1 MWIVRLALRRP
12 YTFAVFALLLLILGP
27 LSILNTP
34 VDIFPNIDI
43 PVVSIVWQYQGLS
56 AVDLASRIVTITER
70 TLTTTVDNIEHIE
83 SQTLDGVSVEKVY
96 FQPHVNIA
104 TAIGQITAI
113 SQTQLRML
121 PVGTTPP
128 LVIVYTA
135 SSVPILQL
143 GLSGEGLSEQQL
155 NDFGLN
161 FIRTQLATVEG
172 ASSPFPY
179 GGKQREVM
187 VDLNLQALQAR
198 GLSPNDVVNAIG
210 VQNLVLPSGTIKVG
224 TYEYQLA
231 TNSAPTTIQGLNDI
245 PIKSVNG
252 AVVYVKD
259 VAHVRD
265 GFPPQ
270 TNIVRVDGQRAS
282 LMTVQKNGNVSTL
295 DIISHI
301 RALLPSIAASLP
313 PQLRITP
320 LSDQSIFVRGA
331 IGGVVR
337 EGIIAGC
344 LTGVMILV
352 FLGSWRS
359 TLIIAVSI
367 PLSILVSLI
376 VLSALGETINIMT
389 LGGLALAVGILV
401 DDATV
406 EIENINRNL
415 EEGKEVEQ
423 AILDGAAQIAIPAFV
438 STLSICIVFVPMFFM
453 GGVAKFLFV
462 PLAEAVIFAMLA
474 SYFLSRTVVPTM
486 AKFLL
491 QEHDPAS
498 EQQKHKSRNPFIR
511 AQLAFE
517 YRFEQLRTFYFRVL
531 QLAIGHSAVFL
542 ILFFVFT
549 IGSFA
554 LLYPWLGQD
563 FFPSVDAG
571 SFKLHVRA
579 PTGTRIEE
587 TARLCDQVDT
597 AIRRE
602 IPKQEVVSIIDNIG
616 IPFSGINLS
625 YTSSGV
631 VSAADADITVQL
643 TEKHHPTDDYVQDLR
658 AKLNDEFPGTTF
670 YTLPVDM
677 VTQILNFGLPAPIDI
692 QVIGN
697 NLQGNREFI
706 DRLLKD
712 ISYVPGT
719 ADLRIQQPFN
729 TPHFLVNVDRT
740 KAQAIGLSQR
750 DVAGS
755 LLASTAGSYQT
766 APTFWLDPRNG
777 VSYNVSAQTPQYDL
791 QSLVDLENIPVT
803 APGSAAVTVSPS
815 PFLSVGA
822 ASLTPVGTGATP
834 SIASGVAPIQ
844 ILGNLSNIVRGAE
857 PTTVSHYN
865 IAPALDIYGNV
876 VNSDLRSVS
885 EKIAKIVAQHR
896 KELPRGSQIIIRGQV
911 ETMNS
916 SFIGLTSGLAFSI
929 LLVYLLI
936 VVNFQ
941 SWLDP
946 FMIIAALPAAL
957 CGIVWMLFITGTHIS
972 VPALT
977 GSIMTM
983 GVATANSILVI
994 SFAREQMEENV
1005 GDARAA
1011 ALQAGY
1017 TRFRPVLMTALAM
1030 IIGMVPMALGLGDGG
1045 EQNAPLGRAVIGG
1058 LLLATA
1064 ATLFFVPTLFSVIHG
1079 WLANR
1084 RRRTAAVAAPT
1095 DLED

>member
-1 MWIVRLALRRP
+1 M
-12 YTFAVFALLLLILGP
+12 
-27 LSILNTP
+27 
-34 VDIFPNIDI
+34 
-43 PVVSIVWQYQGLS
+43 
-56 AVDLASRIVTITER
+56 
-70 TLTTTVDNIEHIE
+70 H
-83 SQTLDGVSVEKVY
+83 
-96 FQPHVNIA
+96 
-104 TAIGQITAI
+104 
-113 SQTQLRML
+113 
-121 PVGTTPP
+121 
-128 LVIVYTA
+128 
-135 SSVPILQL
+135 
-143 GLSGEGLSEQQL
+143 
-155 NDFGLN
+155 
-161 FIRTQLATVEG
+161 
-172 ASSPFPY
+172 
-179 GGKQREVM
+179 
-187 VDLNLQALQAR
+187 
-198 GLSPNDVVNAIG
+198 
-210 VQNLVLPSGTIKVG
+210 
-224 TYEYQLA
+224 
-231 TNSAPTTIQGLNDI
+231 
-245 PIKSVNG
+245 
-252 AVVYVKD
+252 D

-282 LMTVQKNGNVSTL
+282 LMSVLKNGNVSTL
-295 DIISHI
+295 DVISRI
-301 RALLPSIAASLP
+301 RAMLPTIAQQLP

-320 LSDQSIFVRGA
+320 LADQSIFVRGA
-331 IGGVVR
+331 ISGVVR

-344 LTGVMILV
+344 LTAVMILV

-376 VLSALGETINIMT
+376 MLGALGETINIMT

-453 GGVAKFLFV
+453 GGVAKYLFV

-486 AKFLL
+486 AKYLL
-491 QEHDPAS
+491 QEHDPAA
-498 EQQKHKSRNPFIR
+498 EKQKSRSRNPLVR

-517 YRFEQLRTFYFRVL
+517 HRFEQLRVFYFRVL
-531 QLAIGHSAVFL
+531 QLAIAHSTVFL
-542 ILFFVFT
+542 ILFFVFS

-563 FFPSVDAG
+563 FFPSVDSG
-571 SFKLHVRA
+571 QFKLHVRA
-579 PTGTRIEE
+579 QTGTRIEN
-587 TARLCDQVDT
+587 TALLCDQIDN

-602 IPKQEVVSIIDNIG
+602 IPKSELVSIIDNIG
-616 IPFSGINLS
+616 IPYSGLNLS
-625 YTSSGV
+625 YTSTGV
-631 VSAADADITVQL
+631 VSAADADITVAL
-643 TEKHHPTDDYVQDLR
+643 AEKHHPTDHYVQDLR
-658 AKLNDEFPGTTF
+658 AKLGVEFPGVIF

-692 QVIGN
+692 QVIGQ
-697 NLQGNREFI
+697 NLQGNRVFI

-719 ADLRIQQPFN
+719 ADLHIQQPFDN
-729 TPHFLVNVDRT
+729 PHFFVDVNRS
-740 KAQAIGLSQR
+740 KAQDIGFSQR
-750 DVAGS
+750 DVTNS
-755 LLASTAGSYQT
+755 LLASTSGSYQT
-766 APTFWLDPRNG
+766 SPTYWLDPRNG
-777 VSYNVSAQTPQYDL
+777 VSYNINAQSPQYDL
-791 QSLVDLENIPVT
+791 QSMIDLENIPLTTSSAGTSVT
-803 APGSAAVTVSPS
+803 PNPN
-815 PFLSVGA
+815 LSVGSS
-822 ASLTPVGTGATP
+822 SLTPIGTGASP
-834 SIASGVAPIQ
+834 STAAGVQPIQ
-844 ILGNLSNIVRGAE
+844 ILGNVATLVRGQE
-857 PTTVSHYN
+857 PATISHYN
-865 IAPALDIYGNV
+865 IAPVLDIYGNV

-885 EKIAKIVAQHR
+885 DKISLIIEQHR
-896 KELPRGSQIIIRGQV
+896 KELPRGSQIVLRGQV
-911 ETMNS
+911 QTMNS

-957 CGIVWMLFITGTHIS
+957 SGIVWMLFITGTHIS

-994 SFAREQMEENV
+994 SFAREQMEENA
-1005 GDARAA
+1005 GDAHAA
-1011 ALQAGY
+1011 ALSAGY

-1045 EQNAPLGRAVIGG
+1045 EQNAPLGRSVIGG
-1058 LLLATA
+1058 LLFATL
-1064 ATLFFVPTLFSVIHG
+1064 ATLFFVPTFFSVIHG
-1079 WLANR
+1079 WLGKR
-1084 RRRTAAVAAPT
+1084 GKSAAERAGAT

>member
-34 VDIFPNIDI
+34 VDIFPNINI
-43 PVVSIVWQYQGLS
+43 PVVSIIWQYQGLS
-56 AVDLASRIVTITER
+56 PQDVANRIITLTER

-83 SQTLDGVSVEKVY
+83 SQSLTGIGVVKVY

-104 TAIGQITAI
+104 TAIAQITAS
-113 SQTQLRML
+113 SQTQLHFL
-121 PVGTTPP
+121 PPGTTPP

-135 SSVPILQL
+135 SSVPIIQL
-143 GLSGEGLSEQQL
+143 GLSGQGLSEQQL
-155 NDFGLN
+155 NDLGLN
-161 FIRTQLATVEG
+161 FIRTRLATIEG
-172 ASSPFPY
+172 AASPFPY
-179 GGKQREVM
+179 GGKARQVQI
-187 VDLNLQALQAR
+187 DLDIKALQAR
-198 GLSPNDVVNAIG
+198 GLSPNDVVNAVG
-210 VQNLVLPSGTIKVG
+210 AQNLILPSGTMKMG
-224 TYEYQLA
+224 SFEYQLA
-231 TNSAPTTIQGLNDI
+231 TNSAPDSIAGLNNL
-245 PIKSVNG
+245 PIKTVNG
-252 AVVYVKD
+252 AIVYVRD

-282 LMTVQKNGNVSTL
+282 LMTVLKNGHTSTL
-295 DIISHI
+295 QIISGIQH
-301 RALLPSIAASLP
+301 LLPILAQALP
-313 PQLRITP
+313 PQLRITQ

-344 LTGVMILV
+344 LTAVMILV

-376 VLSALGETINIMT
+376 LLGALGETINIMT

-438 STLSICIVFVPMFFM
+438 STLSICIVFVPMFFL
-453 GGVAKFLFV
+453 GGVAKYLFV
-462 PLAEAVIFAMLA
+462 PLAEAVVFAMLA

-486 AKFLL
+486 AKYLL
-491 QEHDPAS
+491 REHDPES
-498 EQQKHKSRNPFIR
+498 EKQKHQSRNPLIR

-517 YRFEQLRTFYFRVL
+517 RRFEQLRNFYFSLL
-531 QLAIGHSAVFL
+531 QLALKHSTVFL
-542 ILFFVFT
+542 ILFFAFT
-549 IGSFA
+549 VGSFA

-563 FFPSVDAG
+563 FFPSVDSG
-571 SFKLHVRA
+571 SFKLHLRA
-579 PTGTRIEE
+579 QTGTRIEE
-587 TARLCDQVDT
+587 TANLCDQVDS

-602 IPKQEVVSIIDNIG
+602 IPKNELASIIDNIG
-616 IPFSGINLS
+616 IPYSGLNLS
-625 YTSSGV
+625 YTSTGV
-631 VSAADADITVQL
+631 VGAGDADITVAL
-643 TEKHHPTDDYVQDLR
+643 SPKHRPTDEYVQDLR
-658 AKLNDEFPGTTF
+658 VKLARKFPGVTF
-670 YTLPVDM
+670 YSLPVDM

-692 QVIGN
+692 QLIGRDVE
-697 NLQGNREFI
+697 GNRELANK
-706 DRLLKD
+706 LLKEV
-712 ISYVPGT
+712 SYVPGT
-719 ADLRIQQPFN
+719 ADVHVHQPFN
-729 TPHFLVNVDRT
+729 APHLVVDVNRS
-740 KAQAIGLSQR
+740 KAQDIGLTQK

-755 LLASTAGSYQT
+755 LLVATSGSYQT
-766 APTFWLDPRNG
+766 SPTYWLDPSNG
-777 VSYNVSAQTPQYDL
+777 VSYQVSSQTPQYGL
-791 QSLVDLENIPVT
+791 QTLNDLENIPITTTNAGNSTIPSAFVPVGASNLDPVSGGA
-803 APGSAAVTVSPS
+803 APPPPAAVQ
-815 PFLSVGA
+815 
-822 ASLTPVGTGATP
+822 
-834 SIASGVAPIQ
+834 PIQ
-844 ILGNLSNIVRGAE
+844 ILGNVANLVRGAE
-857 PTTVSHYN
+857 PATVSHYN
-865 IAPALDIYGNV
+865 IAPVIDIYGNV
-876 VNSDLRSVS
+876 VNSDLRSVAD
-885 EKIAKIVAQHR
+885 KISAIIAQHS
-896 KELPRGSQIIIRGQV
+896 KEVPRGSQVVIRGQV
-911 ETMNS
+911 QTMNS
-916 SFIGLTSGLAFSI
+916 SFIGLTSGLLFSI

-957 CGIVWMLFITGTHIS
+957 SGIVWMLFITRTHIS

-994 SFAREQMEENV
+994 SFAREQMETNA
-1005 GDARAA
+1005 GDALAA
-1011 ALQAGY
+1011 ALSAGY

-1058 LLLATA
+1058 LLFATA
-1064 ATLFFVPTLFSVIHG
+1064 ATLFFVPTFFGVVHG
-1079 WLANR
+1079 RLQLR
-1084 RRRTAAVAAPT
+1084 RKGATASAET
-1095 DLED
+1095 NQLEDE